1 MKAVV
6 LKNAHELAVE
16 EAPEPQMGPDE
27 ALVKVA
33 ACGICGTD
41 LHLYKYGS
49 LSPNVRLGHESAG
62 TILEIGKQIEG
73 FRVGD
78 RVAVLGRVPCG
89 QCHWC
94 RRGRHHIC
102 PMRVDVRGGFSE
114 YVAVKQQMLAHIPD
128 ELTFRQAAVLEPMGV
143 SLHGIRLANIGKAD
157 GVVVTG
163 AGPIGLFAAALLRD
177 IGVRGLVVSEPSRRR
192 RETASQWAGRVV
204 NPAEEDLSD
213 VAREA
218 LDPCVDAVV
227 ECSGQP
233 RVLEDA
239 FNMIGFAG
247 RVLMLGACL
256 ENININPAILL
267 VREVRFETSYGCDM
281 EEFLHCMEL
290 VRSGRVD
297 VNSIISRTVS
307 QDELPAA
314 LERLCGPNDDVKL
327 LVEIP

>member
-1 MKAVV
+1 
-6 LKNAHELAVE
+6 
-16 EAPEPQMGPDE
+16 
-27 ALVKVA
+27 
-33 ACGICGTD
+33 
-41 LHLYKYGS
+41 
-49 LSPNVRLGHESAG
+49 
-62 TILEIGKQIEG
+62 
-73 FRVGD
+73 
-78 RVAVLGRVPCG
+78 
-89 QCHWC
+89 
-94 RRGRHHIC
+94 
-102 PMRVDVRGGFSE
+102 MRVDVRGGFSE